1 MMLKRRRL
9 SLSEKARVIARQN
22 NTCACGCREA
32 LVVGQIDF
40 DHELDLQFGGTNDLS
55 NFVALIRR
63 HHKKKSNAH
72 NTLRAKADRVRA
84 KHEGTHLNARDRELQ
99 RILARTKQI

>member
-1 MMLKRRRL
+1 MLKRRYL
-9 SLSEKARVIARQN
+9 SPQEKARVIDRQGGI
-22 NTCACGCREA
+22 CACGCREP

-63 HHKKKSNAH
+63 HHKKKSDAA
-72 NTLRAKADRVRA
+72 NTVRA
-84 KHEGTHLNARDRELQ
+84 KCDRVQAKHSGTWLNAKDRELA
-99 RILARTKQI
+99 RIMSKTKQIG